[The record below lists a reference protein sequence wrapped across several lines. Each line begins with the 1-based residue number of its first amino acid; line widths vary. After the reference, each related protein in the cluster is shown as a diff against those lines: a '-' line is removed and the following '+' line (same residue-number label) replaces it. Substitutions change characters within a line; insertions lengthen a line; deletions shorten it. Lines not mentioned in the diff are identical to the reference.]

1 MKRTL
6 ILSMLLAAV
15 VVAAEQ
21 AQPDAGRVALLAAAD
36 TRQLDAAQLAALT
49 RATDS
54 RTRGETARVLG
65 RFDRLNA
72 LDTLAT
78 LARDPLPAVRA
89 QAVESVGRLA
99 LRWPGGLPEA
109 EAKRAGALLARAMED
124 PAPEV
129 RTAACWA
136 APAVPFATRGE
147 LLARRASSDP
157 SLDVRARALAELWR
171 LPDKNWVGTA
181 VAAAGHR
188 DGRVRLAA
196 AWSLARGGDAG
207 ADTALATCAVDRDP
221 AVRVVALDAAR
232 RGHAAVLWG
241 PALAATAAADAMVR
255 SAAWAALAAA
265 FEKEPALRLPPDAL
279 ERLAATIE
287 QRDPERAQE
296 RVAAIRLAAVAGVCV
311 PQIETVAEGD
321 EAWVAAEAAAALG
334 RWADRAE
341 ATLRIA
347 TSDDDPRQL
356 VVIRGL
362 AKVAGSGATLAA
374 LLTHPEAR
382 VRLAATE
389 AAAASDAPELGQ
401 ALVGRLDDPDSA
413 VRATAIGAL
422 AEAGRLPPTGEL
434 VARLAR
440 EREGKDADGA
450 LALIEALAAPEEL
463 APKVKDALR
472 QSAGARDATVARA
485 AWAALVARGE
495 NLAVPLVTTGED
507 GEYHRKVAKWAR
519 PPRFLEVVTERG
531 TIQIELN
538 TGEAPLATHRLWRL
552 VEDEFYD
559 NLTFH
564 RVVPTFVAQGGD
576 PRGDGWGGPGF
587 TLRHEDSLT
596 PYEPGVVGLAHAG
609 PDTAGCQ
616 LFVTL
621 TRQPHLDGR
630 YPVVGKVV
638 NGLDV
643 ARRLRAGDRIL
654 RVKATDKPGGY
665 YPILYGAIEPARLD
679 EGVEGWRDER
689 SKYEPERRWL
699 DLLASA
705 TLRYELV
712 VALGTWCGDS
722 REQIPRLQAILAALG
737 ERSPF
742 AAVRLLGVDR
752 SKWIDREMYPF
763 GAVELVPTIVVTT
776 GGSEIGRIVET
787 PASGRIEKDLVSIL
801 APVEGWELPEDP
813 DE

>member
-6 ILSMLLAAV
+6 ILSLLLAAV

-21 AQPDAGRVALLAAAD
+21 AQPDSGRVALLAAAD
-36 TRQLDAAQLAALT
+36 TRQLDGAQLAALT

-65 RFDRLNA
+65 RLDRLDV
-72 LDTLAT
+72 LDTLAA
-78 LARDPLPAVRA
+78 LARDPLPGVRA
-89 QAVESVGRLA
+89 QAVEAIGRLA

-109 EAKRAGALLARAMED
+109 EARRAGALLAKAMED

-129 RTAACWA
+129 RGAACWA

-171 LPDKNWVGTA
+171 LPEKSWVGTA
-181 VAAAGHR
+181 VTATEHR

-196 AWSLARGGDAG
+196 TWALARGGDAG
-207 ADTALATCAVDRDP
+207 ADTALAARAADSDP
-221 AVRVVALDAAR
+221 AVQVVALDAAR
-232 RGHAAVLWG
+232 RGHAAALWG
-241 PALAATAAADAMVR
+241 PALSATGAADAMVR
-255 SAAWAALAAA
+255 TAAWSALAAA
-265 FEKEPALRLPPDAL
+265 FEKEPARMLSQEVR

-296 RVAAIRLAAVAGVCV
+296 RVAAIRLAAAAGVCAA
-311 PQIETVAEGD
+311 QLEIVAGGG
-321 EAWVAAEAAAALG
+321 EAWVAAEAAAASG
-334 RWADRAE
+334 RRPDQAE

-347 TSDDDPRQL
+347 TSDGDPRQL
-356 VVIRGL
+356 VVIRSL
-362 AKVAGSGATLAA
+362 AKVAGSGATLAT
-374 LLTHPEAR
+374 LLTHAEAG

-389 AAAASDAPELGQ
+389 AAAASGAPELMQ
-401 ALVGRLDDPDSA
+401 ALSGRMDDPDPA
-413 VRATAIGAL
+413 VRASAIGAL
-422 AEAGRLPPTGEL
+422 AEAMRLPPTGEL

-440 EREGKDADGA
+440 ERESPDADGA
-450 LALIEALAAPEEL
+450 LALIEALAAPKEL
-463 APKVKDALR
+463 APGVEEALR
-472 QSAGARDATVARA
+472 QSVGVRNATVARA
-485 AWAALVARGE
+485 AWAALVAHGKGLAAPASTAGE
-495 NLAVPLVTTGED
+495 GE
-507 GEYHRKVAKWAR
+507 EYYREVARWAR
-519 PPRFLEVVTERG
+519 TPRFLEVVSERG
-531 TIQIELN
+531 TMQIKLN
-538 TGEAPLATHRLWRL
+538 TGEAPLATYRLWRL
-552 VEDEFYD
+552 AEDSFYD
-559 NLTFH
+559 KLTFH
-564 RVVPTFVAQGGD
+564 RMVPTFVAQGGD

-587 TLRHEDSLT
+587 TLRHEDSLA

-643 ARRLRAGDRIL
+643 ARRLRVGDRIL

-712 VALGTWCGDS
+712 VAMGTWCGDS
-722 REQIPRLQAILAALG
+722 REQIPRLQAIMAALG

-763 GAVELVPTIVVTT
+763 GAVELVPTIVVTA

-801 APVEGWELPEDP
+801 APVEGWELQEDP